1 MSAHPPTQLP
11 AGRQDADDY
20 LYSKGHAHWT
30 LFVMSVLLAFD
41 FIDRQIVSSLMPAIK
56 AEWSLSDTQLGAL
69 VTAVNVAI
77 AILALPVSLWADR
90 WSRTKSAGIMATLW
104 CMATAACGL
113 ATSYVQLLVAR
124 FVIGVGE
131 AGYTAPGNSLIAAS
145 FPKRKRALMISIFQA
160 AGPIG
165 SVLGVVLG
173 GFIGAKWGWRY
184 AFGVVAI
191 PGLIF
196 ALLVF
201 FVRDY
206 PTVPATVQD
215 NGAVRTMNWRDTLAA
230 LFGRPLLW
238 LIMVASAIQWFAVST
253 VMNWLPSF
261 FNRVYELPLD
271 KAGARTGLFV
281 LISTFGLVAGGWIT
295 DKVIA
300 KHPMRRLMVPAV
312 FSGLSAAL
320 LVAAFAQ
327 APGALQLACL
337 YSAAFFMV
345 AILSPV
351 ITVMQDV
358 VPPSMHASSTGAMV
372 TCNNLFGMALGPLV
386 LGVLSDA
393 LGLQQALL
401 IVAFVPL
408 LAAFVFMAAAP
419 KYRQALENGLH

>member
-1 MSAHPPTQLP
+1 
-11 AGRQDADDY
+11 
-20 LYSKGHAHWT
+20 
-30 LFVMSVLLAFD
+30 
-41 FIDRQIVSSLMPAIK
+41 MPAIK

-77 AILALPVSLWADR
+77 AILALPVSLWADPLEPHQER
-90 WSRTKSAGIMATLW
+90 RHHGHPVVPGDGRLR
-104 CMATAACGL
+104 L

-131 AGYTAPGNSLIAAS
+131 AGYTAPGNSLIAAC
-145 FPKRKRALMISIFQA
+145 FKTQVLMISIFQA

-215 NGAVRTMNWRDTLAA
+215 KGAVRTMNWRDTLAA

-253 VMNWLPSF
+253 VMNWLPSSSTGCMSC
-261 FNRVYELPLD
+261 PD

-281 LISTFGLVAGGWIT
+281 RS
-295 DKVIA
+295 
-300 KHPMRRLMVPAV
+300 R
-312 FSGLSAAL
+312 
-320 LVAAFAQ
+320 
-327 APGALQLACL
+327 
-337 YSAAFFMV
+337 
-345 AILSPV
+345 
-351 ITVMQDV
+351 
-358 VPPSMHASSTGAMV
+358 PSVCGR
-372 TCNNLFGMALGPLV
+372 G
-386 LGVLSDA
+386 
-393 LGLQQALL
+393 
-401 IVAFVPL
+401 
-408 LAAFVFMAAAP
+408 
-419 KYRQALENGLH
+419 